1 MFYFIRHGKTD
12 YSQQNTKFY
21 TGFGVHLSPLSQ
33 KGIQQ
38 IQAAA
43 GDPRLKGADLILCSP
58 YTRAL
63 QTAAILSRKLDAEIA
78 VETDLH
84 EWLADRRYRYTDD
97 QTAETYYQEYMDN
110 DGLYPAGTD
119 PIWENAEMM
128 RSRVLSVLE
137 KYRRYPKVIVAGHG
151 MMIQAVTGSRHP
163 KNGEII
169 AFDW

>member
-1 MFYFIRHGKTD
+1 M
-12 YSQQNTKFY
+12 
-21 TGFGVHLSPLSQ
+21 
-33 KGIQQ
+33 
-38 IQAAA
+38 
-43 GDPRLKGADLILCSP
+43 
-58 YTRAL
+58 
-63 QTAAILSRKLDAEIA
+63 
-78 VETDLH
+78 ETDLH

-97 QTAETYYQEYMDN
+97 QTAETCYQEYMDN

-119 PIWENAEMM
+119 PFWENAEMM
-128 RSRVLSVLE
+128 RSRVLGVLE